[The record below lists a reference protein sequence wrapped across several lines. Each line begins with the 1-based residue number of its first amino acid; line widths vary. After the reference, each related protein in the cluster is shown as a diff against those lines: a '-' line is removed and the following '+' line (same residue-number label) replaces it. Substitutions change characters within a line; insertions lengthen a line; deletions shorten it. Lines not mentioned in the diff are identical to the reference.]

1 MDKKKLLLVDF
12 NNLLFRSVF
21 AHDTLSFQGLFTGG
35 LYGAIDMMC
44 STVNRYNIDRII
56 ICHDTKPY
64 YRSKF
69 YPKYKSD
76 RQQADRFDED
86 RLMQISTSRSQLASL
101 FVSFH
106 FPTACTEGFE
116 ADDFI
121 AHICRRSS
129 VRYKQIFIMSND
141 SDFFQVLT
149 PRIFLC
155 KTGGLYGRVDF
166 AEEYPGIKPKVW
178 PRCIALKGSH
188 NGVPGIK
195 GVGDV
200 TAYKAVLNKMTDREI
215 FEKWRVRRSD
225 IKLRTDLATFPFPL
239 VEDPPTVPAHAIRY
253 NAAKF
258 QKLCDKYGINFKD
271 DFHRAMMRLAT

>member
-21 AHDTLSFQGLFTGG
+21 AHDSLSFEGQFTGG
-35 LYGAIDMMC
+35 LFGAIDMIC
-44 STVNRYNIDRII
+44 STVNRYGIDRII
-56 ICHDTKPY
+56 VCHDTKPY
-64 YRSKF
+64 YRTKF

-76 RQQADRFDED
+76 RKADPFDED
-86 RLMQISTSRSQLASL
+86 RMKQISTSRSLLTKMFAK
-101 FVSFH
+101 FH
-106 FPTACTEGFE
+106 FPVACTEGFE

-121 AHICRRSS
+121 GHICRRSS

-141 SDFFQVLT
+141 SDFYQLLT
-149 PRIFLC
+149 GRVFLC
-155 KTGGLYGRVDF
+155 KTGGLYGRKDF
-166 AEEYPGIKPKVW
+166 AEDYPGIHPKYW

-200 TAYKAVLNKMTDREI
+200 TSYKAVLNKMTDKEI
-215 FEKWRVRRSD
+215 YKKWRVRRTD
-225 IKLRTDLATFPFPL
+225 IKLRTDLNTFPFPL
-239 VEDPPTVPAHAIRY
+239 VEDPPTVPASAIRY

-258 QKLCDKYGINFKD
+258 QKLCDKYGMNFKD
-271 DFHRAMMRLAT
+271 DFHKAMMRLAT